1 LRDETKSSISIRILG
16 VTCHITIPANSTTW
30 TGFEMKFISEEQSAA
45 LITHEIAYMAVREA
59 LIAAA
64 GDQSTIFPAVL
75 AHGSVQS
82 DRFSI
87 KSGATA
93 DIAGLKVGSYWPGN
107 ESLGLPRHN
116 SAILLIDQKV
126 GRVEWVIE
134 AGKVNAYRTAAADA
148 VACDV
153 LARPDASTLAIFG
166 AGHQALYECLAI
178 SRIRSIEQVLVV
190 ARDGA
195 KAEAFADKLNEYGLH
210 AEISDARDA
219 CAHADIVV
227 AATPARAPLFEND
240 WVRPGT
246 HVASMGSDAAGKQ
259 ELPPALFDRAELFC
273 DFPAQSVVIG
283 DLQHFPGDRSRIVAI
298 GDVLAG
304 RHPGRTSPDQIT
316 IFDSSGIS
324 LQDLYVARQIIESF
338 KAL

>member
-1 LRDETKSSISIRILG
+1 
-16 VTCHITIPANSTTW
+16 
-30 TGFEMKFISEEQSAA
+30 MKFISEEQSAA
-45 LITHEIAYMAVREA
+45 LISHEIAYMAAREA

-64 GDQSTIFPAVL
+64 DDQSTIFPAVL

-116 SAILLIDQKV
+116 SVILLIDQKV

-153 LARPDASTLAIFG
+153 LARSDASVLAIFG
-166 AGHQALYECLAI
+166 TGHQALYECLAI
-178 SRIRSIEQVLVV
+178 SRIRSIERVLVV

-195 KAEAFADKLNEYGLH
+195 KAEAFAGKLQECGLD
-210 AEISDARDA
+210 AEICDARDA
-219 CAHADIVV
+219 CARADIVV
-227 AATPARAPLFEND
+227 TATSA
-240 WVRPGT
+240 
-246 HVASMGSDAAGKQ
+246 
-259 ELPPALFDRAELFC
+259 
-273 DFPAQSVVIG
+273 
-283 DLQHFPGDRSRIVAI
+283 
-298 GDVLAG
+298 
-304 RHPGRTSPDQIT
+304 
-316 IFDSSGIS
+316 
-324 LQDLYVARQIIESF
+324 
-338 KAL
+338 